1 MSMSHEEYLSRDALA
16 LAEAVRGGHVT
27 ALELL
32 ELALARLEA
41 LNPRINA
48 VVHRMEE
55 DARRAAAAPT
65 PGPFCGVPFLAKDLA
80 SMYAGHPT
88 SAGSRFLRD
97 HVVTWD
103 SELARR
109 VKATGVSVFGKTN
122 TPEWGLQPITEPE
135 LWGPTLNPWN
145 PERSPGGSS
154 GGTGAAIAAGIVPMG
169 GGGDGGGSIRIPA
182 SCCGLFGLKPSRGRT
197 PTGPRR
203 GQFWRGASVEHV
215 LTRSVRDSAAMLDA
229 THGPDPG
236 VAFEIPAPD
245 GPWLAEV
252 ELDPGPLR
260 IAYTTIP
267 CVGTEV
273 HQDCIDAVT
282 DAAALLTSL
291 GHDVVEDHVAIDGE
305 AFARNF
311 LTVVAGELGA
321 DIGEAAAAVGR
332 RPRRHELEPAT
343 WALGLISNALSAQ
356 DFAASLRRMEV
367 MARDV
372 GDFFEKYDIVLTPTV
387 SVPPPPL
394 GTVGPSASE
403 RAQLKFVGMFGSG
416 RLVKAAGLID
426 EAAKSALDFIPW
438 TPVYNITGHPAM
450 SVPLYWNDEGLPIGV
465 HFVGR
470 FAREDTLFRLAGQL
484 ERARPWFDRLSP
496 MAREL

>member
-1 MSMSHEEYLSRDALA
+1 MTHEEYLSRDALA
-16 LAEAVRGGHVT
+16 LADAVRQGDVT
-27 ALELL
+27 ATELL

-41 LNPRINA
+41 VNPQINA
-48 VVHRMEE
+48 VVHLMEE
-55 DARRAAAAPT
+55 DARRAAEDPKE
-65 PGPFCGVPFLAKDLA
+65 GPFVGVPFLAKDLA

-88 SAGSRFLRD
+88 SAGSHFMRD
-97 HVVTWD
+97 YVVTWD
-103 SELARR
+103 SELVSR
-109 VKATGVSVFGKTN
+109 VHATGVSVFGKTN
-122 TPEWGLQPITEPE
+122 TPEWGLQPVTEPE

-145 PERSPGGSS
+145 LERSPGGSS
-154 GGTGAAIAAGIVPMG
+154 GGSGAAIATGVVPMA

-197 PTGPRR
+197 PTGPNR

-236 VAFEIPAPD
+236 AAFEIPPPT

-252 ELDPGPLR
+252 ERDPAPLR

-267 CVGTEV
+267 CVDTEV
-273 HQDCIDAVT
+273 HPDCIDAVA
-282 DAAALLTSL
+282 DAAALLESL
-291 GHDVVEDHVAIDGE
+291 GHEVVEDHIPIDGD

-321 DIGEAAAAVGR
+321 DIGEASLAVGR
-332 RPRRHELEPAT
+332 RPRRHELEPST
-343 WALGLISNALSAQ
+343 WALGLISSALSAQ
-356 DFAASLRRMEV
+356 QYAASLRQMEV

-372 GDFFEKYDIVLTPTV
+372 GEFFEQYDIVLTPTV

-394 GTVGPSASE
+394 GTIGPSPAE
-403 RAQLKFVGMFGSG
+403 RTQLKILGMFGSG
-416 RLVKAAGLID
+416 RLIKAAGLID
-426 EAAKSALDFIPW
+426 QAAKSALDFIPW

-450 SVPLYWNDEGLPIGV
+450 SVPLYWSEEGLPIGV

-484 ERARPWFDRLSP
+484 ERARPWFDRLPP
-496 MAREL
+496 MAREV